1 MPAPRRLAVL
11 RCLDW
16 SAVVAA
22 KNSTTPCAVI
32 HAQRVISRTPAA
44 MRYGVQVGMRRR
56 HAQALCPDIEIVAH
70 QPSRDRNAFDAVVRV
85 VNELVPLIEV
95 SEPGLIVF
103 AARGPSRYMGGD
115 GPMASKIVEALET
128 SVADSHLAAL
138 LVGVGVADSRLA
150 AQIASHASAMAS
162 SSANLFV
169 PYVVEPDKT
178 NEWLA
183 PQSVRVLGEFA
194 SINRETISLLERL
207 GLNALRDVCAL
218 SESILAGRFGELG
231 VELHRLSRGD
241 EQYPLAVVPHP
252 PEHLCIEK
260 FDQPVSDQ
268 QIIINSVQRMAVA
281 FTEYYSVHGSVCV
294 RIIISFESEA
304 GKRSE
309 RLWYRPQGLTTSAII
324 ENAKWQLEAWLA
336 SQLAGDISGDPE
348 SHAPESHAL
357 ESRALENRAL
367 ENHALEN
374 HGLVRVQ
381 LIADEV
387 RTDTARQL
395 RLWGGST
402 QTDETATQAIGRLSE
417 LLGSSA
423 VQVAKWQGGRDILDS
438 YELVS
443 AAHAQTIGSASSG
456 EQIPAQKW
464 RGALPNPSPSVVYS
478 EPIQVQIN
486 DQFGKLLSV
495 SARHELS
502 ASPVSVIIGATHY
515 KVNSWAGPW
524 PVEERWWDLA
534 RSRRLVRLQLVCE
547 KIAPKNTATE
557 NTATGRILIDSASQ
571 ILAML
576 VILEHGEW
584 TVAAIYN

>member
-1 MPAPRRLAVL
+1 MSATRRLAVL

-44 MRYGVQVGMRRR
+44 VRYGVQVGMRRR

-70 QPSRDRNAFDAVVRV
+70 QPSRDRTAFDAVVRV

-115 GPMASKIVEALET
+115 GPMASKIVEALKT
-128 SVADSHLAAL
+128 SVADSRLAAL

-207 GLNALRDVCAL
+207 GLNTLHDVCAL
-218 SESILAGRFGELG
+218 SESVLAGRFGELG

-260 FDQPVSDQ
+260 FDEPVSDQ

-294 RIIISFESEA
+294 RIVISFESEA

-348 SHAPESHAL
+348 SHAL
-357 ESRALENRAL
+357 ENYALENY
-367 ENHALEN
+367 ALEN

-387 RTDTARQL
+387 RTDTAQQL

-402 QTDETATQAIGRLSE
+402 QTDETATQAISRLSE

-423 VQVAKWQGGRDILDS
+423 VQVAKWQGGRDVLDS

-443 AAHAQTIGSASSG
+443 ATHAQTIGSASSH
-456 EQIPAQKW
+456 EQISAQKW

-502 ASPVSVIIGATHY
+502 ASPVSVIIGSTHY

-524 PVEERWWDLA
+524 PVEERWWDSA

-547 KIAPKNTATE
+547 KITA
-557 NTATGRILIDSASQ
+557 DSALQ

-576 VILEHGEW
+576 AILEHGEW
-584 TVAAIYN
+584 TVAAIYS

>member
-16 SAVVAA
+16 SAVVAV

-70 QPSRDRNAFDAVVRV
+70 QPSRDRTAFDAVVRV

-115 GPMASKIVEALET
+115 GPMALKIVEALKT
-128 SVADSHLAAL
+128 SVADSHLTASLVGLA
-138 LVGVGVADSRLA
+138 VGVGVADSRLA

-183 PQSVRVLGEFA
+183 PQSVRVLSEFA
-194 SINRETISLLERL
+194 NINRETISLLERL
-207 GLNALRDVCAL
+207 GLNTLRDVCTL
-218 SESILAGRFGELG
+218 SESVLAGRFGELG

-260 FDQPVSDQ
+260 FDEPVSDQ

-294 RIIISFESEA
+294 RIVISFESEA

-336 SQLAGDISGDPE
+336 SDISGDPE
-348 SHAPESHAL
+348 SHA
-357 ESRALENRAL
+357 LENY
-367 ENHALEN
+367 
-374 HGLVRVQ
+374 GLVRVQ

-387 RTDTARQL
+387 RTDTAQQL

-443 AAHAQTIGSASSG
+443 ATHAQTIGSASSH

-478 EPIQVQIN
+478 EPVQVQIN

-547 KIAPKNTATE
+547 KITV
-557 NTATGRILIDSASQ
+557 DSVSQ

-584 TVAAIYN
+584 TVAAIYS

>member
-1 MPAPRRLAVL
+1 MPAPKRLAVL

-44 MRYGVQVGMRRR
+44 VRYGVQVGMRRR

-70 QPSRDRNAFDAVVRV
+70 QPSRDRTAFDAVVRV

-115 GPMASKIVEALET
+115 GPMALKIVEALKT
-128 SVADSHLAAL
+128 SVADSRLAAL

-207 GLNALRDVCAL
+207 GLNTLHDVCAL
-218 SESILAGRFGELG
+218 SESVLAGRFGELG

-260 FDQPVSDQ
+260 FDEPVSDQ

-294 RIIISFESEA
+294 RIVISFESES

-348 SHAPESHAL
+348 SHA
-357 ESRALENRAL
+357 LENY
-367 ENHALEN
+367 ALEN

-387 RTDTARQL
+387 RTDTAQQL

-423 VQVAKWQGGRDILDS
+423 VQVAKWQGGRDVLDS

-443 AAHAQTIGSASSG
+443 ATHAQTIGSASSH
-456 EQIPAQKW
+456 EQISAQKW

-502 ASPVSVIIGATHY
+502 ASPVSVIIGSTHY

-524 PVEERWWDLA
+524 PVEERWWDSA

-547 KIAPKNTATE
+547 KITA
-557 NTATGRILIDSASQ
+557 DSALQ

-576 VILEHGEW
+576 AILEHGEW
-584 TVAAIYN
+584 TVAAIYS

>member
-1 MPAPRRLAVL
+1 MPERRRLAVL
-11 RCLDW
+11 QCLDW
-16 SAVVAA
+16 SSVVAV
-22 KNSTTPCAVI
+22 KNSTTPCAVV

-70 QPSRDRNAFDAVVRV
+70 QPSRDRTAFDKVVRI

-103 AARGPSRYMGGD
+103 ATRGPSRYMGGD
-115 GPMASKIVEALET
+115 GPMASKIVEVLKT
-128 SVADSHLAAL
+128 SVADIRLTASLIG
-138 LVGVGVADSRLA
+138 VGVGDSRLA
-150 AQIASHASAMAS
+150 AQIAAHASAVAS
-162 SSANLFV
+162 NSANVFA

-178 NEWLA
+178 SEWLA
-183 PQSVRVLGEFA
+183 PQSVRVLSEFA
-194 SINRETISLLERL
+194 NINRETISLLERL
-207 GLNALRDVCAL
+207 GLNTLHDVCTL
-218 SESILAGRFGELG
+218 SESVLAGRFGELG
-231 VELHRLSRGD
+231 VELHRLARGD

-260 FDQPVSDQ
+260 FDEPVSDQ
-268 QIIINSVQRMAVA
+268 QIIINSVQRMASA

-294 RIIISFESEA
+294 RIIIVFESEA

-336 SQLAGDISGDPE
+336 SYLASDFSGSHE
-348 SHAPESHAL
+348 SH
-357 ESRALENRAL
+357 ALENRAL
-367 ENHALEN
+367 ESY
-374 HGLVRVQ
+374 GLVRVQ

-423 VQVAKWQGGRDILDS
+423 VQVAKWQGGRDLLDS

-443 AAHAQTIGSASSG
+443 ATHAQTIDSASSG
-456 EQIPAQKW
+456 DQMTTQKW
-464 RGALPNPSPSVVYS
+464 RGALPNPSPSVVYA

-486 DQFGKLLSV
+486 DQSGKLLSV
-495 SARHELS
+495 NARHELS
-502 ASPVSVIIGATHY
+502 ASPVVVIIGSTHY

-547 KIAPKNTATE
+547 KITA
-557 NTATGRILIDSASQ
+557 DDVSQ

-576 VILEHGEW
+576 AILEHGEW
-584 TVAAIYN
+584 TVSAIYN

>member
-1 MPAPRRLAVL
+1 MRTPRRLAVL

-70 QPSRDRNAFDAVVRV
+70 QPSRDRTAFDAVVRV

-115 GPMASKIVEALET
+115 GPMASKIVEALKT
-128 SVADSHLAAL
+128 SVADNRSAAL
-138 LVGVGVADSRLA
+138 LVGVGVAGSRLA

-207 GLNALRDVCAL
+207 GLNTLRDVCAL
-218 SESILAGRFGELG
+218 SESVLAGRFGELG

-260 FDQPVSDQ
+260 FDEPVSDQ

-294 RIIISFESEA
+294 RIVISFESEA

-336 SQLAGDISGDPE
+336 SQLAADISGDPE
-348 SHAPESHAL
+348 SHA
-357 ESRALENRAL
+357 LENYAL

-374 HGLVRVQ
+374 YGLVRVQ

-387 RTDTARQL
+387 RTDTAQQL

-423 VQVAKWQGGRDILDS
+423 VQVAKWQGGRDVLDS

-443 AAHAQTIGSASSG
+443 ATHAQTIGSASSH
-456 EQIPAQKW
+456 EQISAQKW

-502 ASPVSVIIGATHY
+502 ASPVSVIIGSTHY

-524 PVEERWWDLA
+524 PVEERWWDSA

-547 KIAPKNTATE
+547 KITA
-557 NTATGRILIDSASQ
+557 DSVPQ

-576 VILEHGEW
+576 AILEHGEW
-584 TVAAIYN
+584 TVAAIYS

>member
-44 MRYGVQVGMRRR
+44 VRYGVQVGMRRR

-70 QPSRDRNAFDAVVRV
+70 QPSRDRTAFDAVVRL

-115 GPMASKIVEALET
+115 GPMASKIVEALKT
-128 SVADSHLAAL
+128 SVADSRLAAL

-207 GLNALRDVCAL
+207 GLNTLRDVCAL
-218 SESILAGRFGELG
+218 SESVLAGRFGELG

-260 FDQPVSDQ
+260 FDEPVSDQ

-294 RIIISFESEA
+294 RIVISFESEA

-348 SHAPESHAL
+348 SHAL
-357 ESRALENRAL
+357 ENYALENY
-367 ENHALEN
+367 
-374 HGLVRVQ
+374 GLVRVQ

-387 RTDTARQL
+387 RTDTAQQL

-423 VQVAKWQGGRDILDS
+423 VQVAKWQGGRDVLDS

-443 AAHAQTIGSASSG
+443 ATHAQTIGSASSH
-456 EQIPAQKW
+456 EQISAQKW

-502 ASPVSVIIGATHY
+502 ASPVVVIIGATHY

-524 PVEERWWDLA
+524 PVEERWWDSA

-547 KIAPKNTATE
+547 KITA
-557 NTATGRILIDSASQ
+557 DSVPQ

-576 VILEHGEW
+576 AILEHGEW
-584 TVAAIYN
+584 TVAAIYS

>member
-70 QPSRDRNAFDAVVRV
+70 QPSRDRTAFDAVVRV

-115 GPMASKIVEALET
+115 GPMASKIVEALKT
-128 SVADSHLAAL
+128 SVADSRLAAL

-169 PYVVEPDKT
+169 PYVVESDKT

-207 GLNALRDVCAL
+207 GLNTLRDVCAL
-218 SESILAGRFGELG
+218 SESVLAGRFGELG

-260 FDQPVSDQ
+260 FDEPVSDQ

-294 RIIISFESEA
+294 RIVISFESEA

-348 SHAPESHAL
+348 SHA
-357 ESRALENRAL
+357 LENY
-367 ENHALEN
+367 ALEN

-387 RTDTARQL
+387 RTDTAQQL

-423 VQVAKWQGGRDILDS
+423 VQVAKWQGGRDVLDS

-443 AAHAQTIGSASSG
+443 ATHAQTIGSASSH
-456 EQIPAQKW
+456 EQISAQKW

-502 ASPVSVIIGATHY
+502 ASPVVVIIGATHY

-524 PVEERWWDLA
+524 PVEERWWDSS

-547 KIAPKNTATE
+547 KITA
-557 NTATGRILIDSASQ
+557 DSVPQ

-576 VILEHGEW
+576 AILEHGEW
-584 TVAAIYN
+584 TVAAIYS